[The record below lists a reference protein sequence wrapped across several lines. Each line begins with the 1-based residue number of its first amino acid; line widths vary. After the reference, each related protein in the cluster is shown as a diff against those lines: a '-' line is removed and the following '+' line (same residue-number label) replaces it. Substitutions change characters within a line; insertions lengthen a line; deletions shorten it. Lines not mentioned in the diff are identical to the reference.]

1 MSVAPKGDVERVT
14 SRMPGPDVPAGPSS
28 DLVALVGADQRLVH
42 LNPAGRALL
51 GLTAEADVTHVRFQE
66 FTADPAAFA
75 EVLDAA
81 ARDLAWTGALTLTV
95 RGAPLD
101 VVLACA
107 PGLGQDG
114 HPSGFALVA
123 HEAVPRSAEAEATR
137 LRGLVDDVALVVWEA
152 DARTGEFTFVSAHAE
167 ALLGYPT
174 ARWLGDPAFL
184 TSVVHPDDRAE
195 VLRERAASTRTRDDY
210 DLGYRAITAS
220 GRVLRLHEVVH
231 VERDADGAPRR
242 LRGFTVDTTERRA
255 SEEREHFLTRLEQ
268 RLQPLEDPEEIMA
281 LASQLLG
288 EHVGADRCAYAQ
300 AEADE
305 NHFTMSG
312 DHATGLPHLPGRFAM
327 SAFGA
332 GALEAMRAGRPWV
345 VADSRADDRLSP
357 ADLAAYET
365 TGIRAVICLPLL
377 KAGRFV
383 AAMAV
388 HQATVRRWTAAEVD
402 LVGVVVNRCWESLQR
417 THTTREL
424 RDSEKRYRLLVERA
438 TDAIWMA
445 DRDLRFVEVNPAACV
460 LLGHER
466 DRVLGRRVADLLG
479 AEHENRLRELLAEP
493 SEAVVTEVRQVRR
506 ADGSTVALDLSIQT
520 TPAGVQAIGRDV
532 TARQRVEAERELLL
546 QREHEIA
553 ETLQRSLLPRELP
566 ALERLAAAA
575 RYLPAS
581 AHARTG
587 GDWYEALP
595 VTDTVVALSVGDVV
609 GKGPTAAAV
618 MGQLRS
624 ALASYLL
631 DGHSPAAALER
642 LDAFARRTNGATGST
657 CACLTFDWSTGELC
671 WAAAGHPPPLVVEAR
686 TPRFLSDATGP
697 VLGTAGRKP
706 YVEHGDVLTPGASIV
721 LYTDGLVER
730 RGALID
736 EGLDRLLAVVRDAH
750 QQEPE
755 VLVGTITGAL
765 LEGGQDDDV
774 ALVVVRHV
782 PERLRRRAPAQG
794 AELAVLRRHVA
805 AWAEA
810 AGLSPDLLGDL
821 HLTLGEAAANA
832 VEHAYP
838 RGPGEFDYEVGRSA
852 SGGVDVRVRDRGRWR
867 PEPADKGYRG
877 RGMQIIRA
885 LGENVTFHHDDD
897 GTTVDFHLPAPPVD
911 ERVPVAPAPAEPSTP
926 AGLAVDETDASV
938 RVFRLTGDLDVTGA
952 EDLRGTLLERVR
964 AAGGCRVDV
973 DLTNLDYL
981 SSSGIALLL
990 EAAATAARAGAT
1002 TTVIAAEG
1010 TPPARILTLSGLH
1023 GMSAVD
1029 DLAVRILTR
1038 RPES

>member
-1 MSVAPKGDVERVT
+1 
-14 SRMPGPDVPAGPSS
+14 MPGAHVPAGPSS
-28 DLVALVGADQRLVH
+28 DLVALVGVDQHLVH
-42 LNPAGRALL
+42 LDPAGRALL
-51 GLTAEADVTHVRFQE
+51 GLTADADVTRVRFTE

-75 EVLDAA
+75 EVLAAA
-81 ARDLAWTGALTLTV
+81 ARDLAWTGAITLMV

-101 VVLACA
+101 VALVCA
-107 PGLGQDG
+107 PRLGPAG
-114 HPSGFALVA
+114 RPEGFTLVA
-123 HEAVPRSAEAEATR
+123 HE
-137 LRGLVDDVALVVWEA
+137 
-152 DARTGEFTFVSAHAE
+152 
-167 ALLGYPT
+167 T
-174 ARWLGDPAFL
+174 ARP
-184 TSVVHPDDRAE
+184 
-195 VLRERAASTRTRDDY
+195 
-210 DLGYRAITAS
+210 
-220 GRVLRLHEVVH
+220 
-231 VERDADGAPRR
+231 
-242 LRGFTVDTTERRA
+242 RGFTAGTAERGTGEQR
-255 SEEREHFLTRLEQ
+255 ERFLTRLER

-281 LASQLLG
+281 VASQLLG

-300 AEADE
+300 AESDE

-332 GALEAMRAGRPWV
+332 GALEAMRAGEPWV
-345 VADSRADDRLSP
+345 VVDSRDDDRLSP
-357 ADLAAYET
+357 GDLAAYEV

-377 KAGRFV
+377 KSGRFV

-388 HQATVRRWTAAEVD
+388 HQATVRRWTADEVD

-417 THTTREL
+417 THATREL
-424 RDSEKRYRLLVERA
+424 RESEKRYRLLVERA
-438 TDAIWMA
+438 TDAIWML
-445 DRDLRFVEVNPAACV
+445 DRDLRFVEVNPAACA
-460 LLGHER
+460 LLGYER
-466 DRVLGRRVADLLG
+466 DGVLGRGVADLVG
-479 AEHENRLRELLAEP
+479 TEHESRLRELVAEP
-493 SEAVVTEVRQVRR
+493 AVAEVTEVWDVRR
-506 ADGSTVALDLSIQT
+506 ADGGTVALDLSIQT

-532 TARQRVEAERELLL
+532 TARQRAEAERELLL

-553 ETLQRSLLPRELP
+553 EALQRSLLPRELP
-566 ALERLAAAA
+566 VLARLSAAA

-581 AHARTG
+581 VHAQTG

-595 VTDTVVALSVGDVV
+595 ITDTVVALSVGDVV

-642 LDAFARRTNGATGST
+642 LDAFARRINGATGST
-657 CACLTFDWSTGELC
+657 CACLTFDWSTGRLC
-671 WAAAGHPPPLVVEAR
+671 WAAAGHPPPLVVEAG
-686 TPRFLSDATGP
+686 TPRFLSDGTGP
-697 VLGTAGRKP
+697 VLGTTGRKP
-706 YVEHGDVLTPGASIV
+706 YVQNDDLLTPGASIV

-750 QQEPE
+750 HQEPE

-765 LEGGQDDDV
+765 LDQGQDDDV

-782 PERLRRRAPAQG
+782 PERLRRRAPAEG
-794 AELAVLRRHVA
+794 PELAVLRRHVTL
-805 AWAEA
+805 WAEA
-810 AGLSPDLLGDL
+810 AGLSSDLLGDL

-838 RGPGEFDYEVGRSA
+838 HGPGEFAYEVGRTA
-852 SGGVDVRVRDRGRWR
+852 SGGVDVRVSDRGRWR

-885 LGENVTFHHDDD
+885 LAENVTFHHDDD
-897 GTTVDFHLPAPPVD
+897 GTTVDFHLPAAPLGEPA
-911 ERVPVAPAPAEPSTP
+911 PVAAAPGEPATP
-926 AGLAVDETDASV
+926 AGLTVDESDASV

-952 EDLRGTLLERVR
+952 RDLRGALLARIG
-964 AAGGCRVDV
+964 AADGRRVDI
-973 DLTNLDYL
+973 DLTELGYL

-990 EAAATAARAGAT
+990 EAAATATRGGGT
-1002 TTVIAAEG
+1002 TTVVAAEG

-1029 DLAVRILTR
+1029 DLAVRILSS
-1038 RPES
+1038 RPQS